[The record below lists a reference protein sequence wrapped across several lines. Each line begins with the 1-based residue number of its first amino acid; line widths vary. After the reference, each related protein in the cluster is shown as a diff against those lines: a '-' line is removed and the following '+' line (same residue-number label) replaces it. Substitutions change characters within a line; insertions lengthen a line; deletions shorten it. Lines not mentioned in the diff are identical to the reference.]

1 MTSTLNSR
9 AADHAPL
16 TETPSPREASTRPAD
31 FPSVSRSAAPV
42 GPDSRAAEVGS
53 APDADSL
60 REPNSRSTD
69 HPPTS
74 VVRTST
80 GLDSHATD
88 GQTSPP
94 RESSRGPN
102 SRATTQESV
111 PVTTASRGLN
121 SRAATWT
128 PMPIG
133 TAPSGPDSLLAEERT
148 EPTSLSPAGQDSP
161 PPVSRPEPG
170 ILPAAGTGSRAT
182 KLGPKPDDSSL
193 REPNSRTANAAS
205 TPLSVAPSGP
215 ISHATDP
222 RATSKPVSSRGADVP
237 EAKLVAT
244 STDGPPRGYDSPDR
258 AATDVPP
265 PKGDSLLD
273 PALALAADFLDDIER
288 VKIANENRLRALTRA
303 ETDADGV
310 DRYVGL
316 DASHPVVA
324 QLAAMVESLAEVEHA
339 AVLNLQ
345 RMLRKHPLHAW
356 VKAQRGVGE
365 KQAARLLAIIGD
377 PYWRPEIVREDG
389 TVIPEGPR
397 TVSALWAYCGLHVLP
412 AVDRSRSDI
421 HATCVGGGDISTGGD
436 SSQRRTDAQTSTAGV
451 AARRRKGQ
459 QANWS
464 TKAKTR
470 AYLIAESCLKQL
482 VKPCHNPGD
491 GIGVHVDECACSPYR
506 VVYDRRKTHTTVSR
520 LEWTDG
526 HRHADA
532 LRVASKEVLKHLWR
546 AAREHHLKGRAA

>member
-16 TETPSPREASTRPAD
+16 TETPSPREADTR
-31 FPSVSRSAAPV
+31 AANGSPQPITRAPL
-42 GPDSRAAEVGS
+42 GPDSRMPVGVSTPITLSACEPISLPAIEHAAS
-53 APDADSL
+53 DPLSL
-60 REPNSRSTD
+60 AGP
-69 HPPTS
+69 
-74 VVRTST
+74 
-80 GLDSHATD
+80 DSHATD
-88 GQTSPP
+88 GQTPP
-94 RESSRGPN
+94 SKESSRGPN
-102 SRATTQESV
+102 SHATTQESV

-121 SRAATWT
+121 SRESVLGST
-128 PMPIG
+128 PMKSS
-133 TAPSGPDSLLAEERT
+133 TSGH
-148 EPTSLSPAGQDSP
+148 
-161 PPVSRPEPG
+161 
-170 ILPAAGTGSRAT
+170 
-182 KLGPKPDDSSL
+182 
-193 REPNSRTANAAS
+193 N
-205 TPLSVAPSGP
+205 
-215 ISHATDP
+215 SHATGKVTTPNDP
-222 RATSKPVSSRGADVP
+222 SPRGLNVP
-237 EAKLVAT
+237 EAAAAPAT
-244 STDGPPRGYDSPDR
+244 ARPAPRGSDSPGPV
-258 AATDVPP
+258 AADVSP

-273 PALALAADFLDDIER
+273 PALALAADFLDDVER

-412 AVDRSRSDI
+412 AVDRSRSDV
-421 HATCVGGGDISTGGD
+421 HATCVGGGDISTGGGAGQDD
-436 SSQRRTDAQTSTAGV
+436 SEARLGSAGT

-491 GIGVHVDECACSPYR
+491 GIGVHVEECACSPYR
-506 VVYDRRKTHTTVSR
+506 VVYDRRKARTTVSR
-520 LEWTDG
+520 PEWTDG